1 MCTEVTGSH
10 GMLSQAGNLLSVF
23 QSVPHTGMHGLR
35 LWARI
40 NCEVQAS
47 KEMQQA
53 LQDAQDDL
61 DEWSRQQQASK
72 KMKDADGNAQKC

>member
-1 MCTEVTGSH
+1 
-10 GMLSQAGNLLSVF
+10 
-23 QSVPHTGMHGLR
+23 MHGLR

-53 LQDAQDDL
+53 LQAAQDDF
-61 DEWSRQQQASK
+61 DEWRRQQ
-72 KMKDADGNAQKC
+72 